1 MLSPFTPQFIT
12 PALRS
17 HMETVLTLYT
27 DMAQRSL
34 ETMRGLTELN
44 LQLGRDLVAEAGANG
59 QRLMSGKDNAQQGS
73 AASTQQAPGGA
84 LQNYQRRLAEILS
97 QGTSTMAQTAADHM
111 PAVRR
116 STSAVAEEFVQQ
128 ASEQTTRASEQMA
141 QYQAGSQ
148 LRH

>member
-1 MLSPFTPQFIT
+1 MLSPFTPQMIT

-17 HMETVLTLYT
+17 HMETMFTLYT
-27 DMAQRSL
+27 DMGRRSL
-34 ETMRGLTELN
+34 DTLRSLTELN
-44 LQLGRDLVAEAGANG
+44 LQLGRDLLAEAGASS
-59 QRLMSGKDNAQQGS
+59 QRLMGDANAQQSTS
-73 AASTQQAPGGA
+73 ARGTQLPGAGA
-84 LQNYQRRLAEILS
+84 MQNYQRRLAEIVS
-97 QGTSTMAQTAADHM
+97 QGTSTLAQTAADHM

-116 STSAVAEEFVQQ
+116 ATSAVAEEFVQQ